1 MKLTGFFKD
10 LNGVELAGLQELAE
24 AHNAHMERYGAIT
37 RFVFYGTLQQ
47 SLDLI
52 PLLDC
57 YEHYEIA
64 LCR

>member
-10 LNGVELAGLQELAE
+10 LNDVELVGLQGLAE
-24 AHNAHMERYGAIT
+24 AKDAHIEQHGSIT

-64 LCR
+64 LCQ